1 MVITCVLLPTE
12 VASEMLGSQEQNLKD
27 SQKEILEDISAVR
40 ENIQGVWGRIGE
52 EPEKGLRESVMPFP
66 LQITGHR
73 SYWVSYRTSQTTIR
87 TLWTV

>member
-1 MVITCVLLPTE
+1 MLLPTE

-40 ENIQGVWGRIGE
+40 ENIHGVWGRIGE
-52 EPEKGLRESVMPFP
+52 ETEKGLREGVMPFL

-73 SYWVSYRTSQTTIR
+73 SCWVSYRTSQTTIR
-87 TLWTV
+87 TLWIV